1 MEIKYSLICKTSY
14 KAMIMK
20 MVMYWYKYRQIG
32 QWNSIDVLEMDTTHI
47 DNWFSTVSQV
57 IELITFQTNDVGIN
71 GYLYVKT

>member
-1 MEIKYSLICKTSY
+1 
-14 KAMIMK
+14 
-20 MVMYWYKYRQIG
+20 MYWYKYRQIG